1 MWAFLFVLF
10 ICSQSG
16 HGVVLD
22 RNQLAIWYPN
32 YLTNT
37 EFNLYSRQIASISTG
52 TFTGLSQLQLLYLN
66 YNQLKSLD
74 PSIFNGF

>member
-1 MWAFLFVLF
+1 MWSFLFVLLLVYVPSDHA
-10 ICSQSG
+10 I
-16 HGVVLD
+16 VLD
-22 RNQLAIWYPN
+22 RNQLATWYPN

-66 YNQLKSLD
+66 YNQLKSY
-74 PSIFNGF
+74 F